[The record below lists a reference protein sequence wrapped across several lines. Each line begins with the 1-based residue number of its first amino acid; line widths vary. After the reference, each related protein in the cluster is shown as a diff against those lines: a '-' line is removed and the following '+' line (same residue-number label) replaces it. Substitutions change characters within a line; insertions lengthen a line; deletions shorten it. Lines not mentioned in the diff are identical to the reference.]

1 MFNYYEIEISGKYV
15 KNLFSNIISNKISM
29 YDIKYNSNKISF
41 KVTYENYLKIKTIKT
56 TCNVSINK
64 TYGKNKLV
72 LLFNKY
78 KVFFIS
84 FVLSLIIIYL
94 FSHMAF
100 FIKINNNNKEINEIL
115 KQEMISN
122 NLTIYSFKKPYKKL
136 KNISNKIK
144 DNNKDLFEW
153 LEISTNGVYYE
164 VDYIERKSIK
174 EDINNIKH
182 NIIASK
188 NGLIKKLDITKG
200 SIVKNVGDYVSK
212 NDLIVTGIITKNDE
226 IKNDNEIRLYG
237 ILNGLLRLDNVDI
250 YITESNSKFLSSDVL
265 TEFRGRGDEV
275 RVYPLSFSEYYSSC
289 ANKDKLDVGNE
300 YSMFGG
306 MPALILKK
314 TDEEK
319 IKYLKDFINNTYI
332 KDVIERNNIKNNTVI
347 DSLFNILASS
357 IGSLTNPTKLA
368 NTFKSNGIKVTDVT
382 LSNYINM
389 LKDSFIIEQAERYDI
404 KGKKYINSPFK
415 YYFTDIGLRNS
426 RINYRQQEQTHIMEN
441 IIYNE
446 LIIRGFAVD
455 VGIIEHTIR
464 DKEKKQKQIQ
474 LEVDFV
480 CNKGMNK
487 YYIQS
492 AFSIP
497 NEEKMN
503 QETSSLDKINDSF
516 KKIIVTQDFGK
527 PWKTEKGYLIIN
539 IIDFLLDSNSLDL

>member
-1 MFNYYEIEISGKYV
+1 MSAIIDRKLYLDQLINKKQNGLIKIITGIRRCGKSFLLF
-15 KNLFSNIISNKISM
+15 NLFYNHLIKSGVKESNIISLILDDDKNR
-29 YDIKYNSNKISF
+29 KYRNPDNLS
-41 KVTYENYLKIKTIKT
+41 EYLYSRI
-56 TCNVSINK
+56 
-64 TYGKNKLV
+64 KNKKEMYFI
-72 LLFNKY
+72 LL
-78 KVFFIS
+78 
-84 FVLSLIIIYL
+84 
-94 FSHMAF
+94 
-100 FIKINNNNKEINEIL
+100 
-115 KQEMISN
+115 
-122 NLTIYSFKKPYKKL
+122 
-136 KNISNKIK
+136 
-144 DNNKDLFEW
+144 D
-153 LEISTNGVYYE
+153 E
-164 VDYIERKSIK
+164 VQF
-174 EDINNIKH
+174 
-182 NIIASK
+182 A
-188 NGLIKKLDITKG
+188 L
-200 SIVKNVGDYVSK
+200 
-212 NDLIVTGIITKNDE
+212 KNDE

-289 ANKDKLDVGNE
+289 ANKDKLDIWNE

-516 KKIIVTQDFGK
+516 KKIIVTKDFGK

>member
-1 MFNYYEIEISGKYV
+1 MSAIIDRKLYLDQLINKKQNGLIKIITGIRKCGKSFLLF
-15 KNLFSNIISNKISM
+15 NLFYNHLIKSGVKESNIISLILDDDKNR
-29 YDIKYNSNKISF
+29 KYRDPDNLS
-41 KVTYENYLKIKTIKT
+41 EYLYSRI
-56 TCNVSINK
+56 
-64 TYGKNKLV
+64 KNKEEMYFI
-72 LLFNKY
+72 LL
-78 KVFFIS
+78 
-84 FVLSLIIIYL
+84 
-94 FSHMAF
+94 
-100 FIKINNNNKEINEIL
+100 
-115 KQEMISN
+115 
-122 NLTIYSFKKPYKKL
+122 
-136 KNISNKIK
+136 
-144 DNNKDLFEW
+144 D
-153 LEISTNGVYYE
+153 E
-164 VDYIERKSIK
+164 VQFAI
-174 EDINNIKH
+174 
-182 NIIASK
+182 
-188 NGLIKKLDITKG
+188 
-200 SIVKNVGDYVSK
+200 
-212 NDLIVTGIITKNDE
+212 KNDE

-289 ANKDKLDVGNE
+289 ANKDKLDIWNE

-441 IIYNE
+441 IVYNE

-503 QETSSLDKINDSF
+503 QET
-516 KKIIVTQDFGK
+516 
-527 PWKTEKGYLIIN
+527 
-539 IIDFLLDSNSLDL
+539 

>member
-1 MFNYYEIEISGKYV
+1 MSTIIDRKLYLDQLINKKQNGLIKIITGIRRCGKSFLLF
-15 KNLFSNIISNKISM
+15 NLFYNHLIKSGVKESNIISLILDDDKNR
-29 YDIKYNSNKISF
+29 KYRDPDNLS
-41 KVTYENYLKIKTIKT
+41 EYLYSRI
-56 TCNVSINK
+56 
-64 TYGKNKLV
+64 KNKEEMYFI
-72 LLFNKY
+72 LL
-78 KVFFIS
+78 
-84 FVLSLIIIYL
+84 
-94 FSHMAF
+94 
-100 FIKINNNNKEINEIL
+100 
-115 KQEMISN
+115 
-122 NLTIYSFKKPYKKL
+122 
-136 KNISNKIK
+136 
-144 DNNKDLFEW
+144 D
-153 LEISTNGVYYE
+153 E
-164 VDYIERKSIK
+164 VQFAI
-174 EDINNIKH
+174 
-182 NIIASK
+182 
-188 NGLIKKLDITKG
+188 
-200 SIVKNVGDYVSK
+200 
-212 NDLIVTGIITKNDE
+212 KNDE
-226 IKNDNEIRLYG
+226 IKNNNEIRLYG

-250 YITESNSKFLSSDVL
+250 YITESNSKFLSSDIL

-289 ANKDKLDVGNE
+289 ANKDKLDVWNE

-319 IKYLKDFINNTYI
+319 IKYLKDLINNTYI

-497 NEEKMN
+497 NEEKIN

>member
-1 MFNYYEIEISGKYV
+1 MST
-15 KNLFSNIISNKISM
+15 IIDRKL
-29 YDIKYNSNKISF
+29 
-41 KVTYENYLKIKTIKT
+41 YLDQL
-56 TCNVSINK
+56 INK
-64 TYGKNKLV
+64 
-72 LLFNKY
+72 
-78 KVFFIS
+78 
-84 FVLSLIIIYL
+84 
-94 FSHMAF
+94 
-100 FIKINNNNKEINEIL
+100 
-115 KQEMISN
+115 KQ
-122 NLTIYSFKKPYKKL
+122 
-136 KNISNKIK
+136 
-144 DNNKDLFEW
+144 
-153 LEISTNGVYYE
+153 
-164 VDYIERKSIK
+164 
-174 EDINNIKH
+174 
-182 NIIASK
+182 
-188 NGLIKKLDITKG
+188 NGLIKI
-200 SIVKNVGDYVSK
+200 I
-212 NDLIVTGIITKNDE
+212 TGIRRCGKSFLLFNLFYNHLIKSGVKESNIITLILDDDKNRKYRDPDNLSKYLYSRIKNKEEMYFILLDEVQFAIKNDE
-226 IKNDNEIRLYG
+226 IKNNNEIRLYG

-250 YITESNSKFLSSDVL
+250 YITGSNSKFLSSDIL

-289 ANKDKLDVGNE
+289 ANKDKLDVWNE

-319 IKYLKDFINNTYI
+319 IKYLKDLINNTYI
-332 KDVIERNNIKNNTVI
+332 KDVIERNNIKKNTVI

-516 KKIIVTQDFGK
+516 KKIIVTQDFSK